1 MADDGL
7 ASVPEAPPGLQYY
20 NDHLKAGFSQQEM
33 DAWKNK
39 YTADHLNAGFTPQ
52 ELDKYFGDDTKYPKS
67 LSPDVQQ
74 HFQPGAPIG
83 GQASTIL
90 ENPPGVPQ
98 KPFETRT
105 WEAASRIG
113 QAFLDDAKA
122 AMSRPPRE
130 VTALSANPDA
140 MAQVFAHAAT
150 GGLGVMAGVA
160 GAIGQAAE
168 EVGGKPARYDA
179 NALMD
184 VLQTPEMMSPVGLG
198 FRTGIVQAYR
208 DDTIRTSGEAIEHVL
223 APVAAA
229 GHPEQVAQARAALE
243 HQIPDQI
250 TFTQAAAH
258 LVGEPVPLAGQ
269 AWSEPLRRVQHNL
282 ETVYAETG
290 MAPWEAA
297 ARSQND
303 PVIRQELMGQDLDH
317 EPVTPKLKSVAPL
330 EPKKPMTEEEKAVEA
345 GKTPLPPAGGE
356 TVEAGTATGAQSGAI
371 EGEAPKAGKIGKTV
385 TTPQE
390 IEPLILGLET
400 GGLRSPDAAVSTTGA
415 IGAHQIEPSTA
426 RKSGFD
432 PERLHEPEYNRMVY
446 DHIMADLIQRYHG
459 DTDAVLVAYNAGPRR
474 ANEYLA
480 SGRDLTVIPRET
492 QGYLYKAGRASD
504 EDMIKAGWT
513 QQQLDRMGHV
523 RGAGG
528 GEGKPPGPPRGG
540 GGEGEPPERPLLEGP
555 EEKALPTLEE
565 ANAAFDEKVVDKP
578 EAAKPAF
585 FSRLASYWDSTLT
598 RARELDD
605 VLEEQGIKEPN
616 GYGLEDAFRG
626 TWGAESEAAN
636 FVHTDAIDIMGEK
649 TGAGSLAKAAKLIGE
664 GGDLNGWRNYM
675 LAKRTIQKAEQ
686 GVDTGMP
693 LDAAT
698 VIASD
703 KATIKR
709 YEAATKMWTDV
720 HNAALDFAR
729 DGGFLNGDQVAAMKR
744 DNSAAYI
751 KFRRVMGDDRPM
763 PFENTGSAFFKTG
776 RGPQKMEGGEGNILD
791 PFRWSVD
798 NLRQLVINTRRNMAI
813 GQIVALSEKS
823 YMKDLGLKQ
832 LKYEPNATLAEPGS
846 DVFKPYGIDD
856 GKPYEPFLAERARSK
871 LDPGQFIFVRNGVPE
886 RWKTKDV
893 DLAQMINAARS
904 PQEADVIAA
913 SIQAF
918 TKIERAGIAIMPDFI
933 ADVVAKHQ
941 VQAWVTDVMH
951 PAPVVTMVRGVIDHF
966 NGGEAWDLWRRMGGD
981 KGGTF
986 EDFLGE
992 FGEFAKDKMFGYSL
1006 RDSGAMDRILNS
1018 VKHPLAFANMVG
1030 TAIAKPSR
1038 WLFEASVNASRVG
1051 YFKKAVAA
1059 GIEPRKAAMMSR
1071 AAYLDMREM
1080 PAGAAAQNI
1089 ARTVPFSLGFM
1100 RGTSQVVRAFKDHP
1114 IATSVAA
1121 ISGITVPQI
1130 LLQGLSMM
1138 QDQYGDLADGQ
1149 KFSDIPPAIR
1159 YTHFITPYIP
1169 GVGRLMMPHPFAIGM
1184 AFAGMPA
1191 RFMDWY
1197 ANDNPQAFKGWY
1209 GQFTDQVLPPVI
1221 MPFFQ
1226 PIIEQFANKS
1236 LYNGRPIVP
1245 DKLANKSAWMQ
1256 YTDYTSEPMKLLSR
1270 NLHSIGMDVSPMVL
1284 DNYLNEWTGTLG
1296 REMLKWASWGAKEF
1310 HWASSSPTDLGT
1322 GSSFTSSFYLAHPDM
1337 QMGRIQEFE
1346 TAKADFETRHADFI
1360 LAKQRAQQGYAE
1372 GQEQMEGAIQQN
1384 SPTAFLDKVSHVLK
1398 MQHTIEEQ
1406 VAHQYDRGEVT
1417 KDEAR
1422 QIIWQAE
1429 EARATLASYAIEKMK
1444 ALDKVLP

>member
-1 MADDGL
+1 
-7 ASVPEAPPGLQYY
+7 
-20 NDHLKAGFSQQEM
+20 
-33 DAWKNK
+33 
-39 YTADHLNAGFTPQ
+39 
-52 ELDKYFGDDTKYPKS
+52 
-67 LSPDVQQ
+67 
-74 HFQPGAPIG
+74 
-83 GQASTIL
+83 
-90 ENPPGVPQ
+90 
-98 KPFETRT
+98 
-105 WEAASRIG
+105 
-113 QAFLDDAKA
+113 
-122 AMSRPPRE
+122 
-130 VTALSANPDA
+130 
-140 MAQVFAHAAT
+140 
-150 GGLGVMAGVA
+150 
-160 GAIGQAAE
+160 
-168 EVGGKPARYDA
+168 
-179 NALMD
+179 
-184 VLQTPEMMSPVGLG
+184 
-198 FRTGIVQAYR
+198 
-208 DDTIRTSGEAIEHVL
+208 
-223 APVAAA
+223 
-229 GHPEQVAQARAALE
+229 
-243 HQIPDQI
+243 
-250 TFTQAAAH
+250 
-258 LVGEPVPLAGQ
+258 
-269 AWSEPLRRVQHNL
+269 
-282 ETVYAETG
+282 
-290 MAPWEAA
+290 
-297 ARSQND
+297 
-303 PVIRQELMGQDLDH
+303 
-317 EPVTPKLKSVAPL
+317 
-330 EPKKPMTEEEKAVEA
+330 MT
-345 GKTPLPPAGGE
+345 
-356 TVEAGTATGAQSGAI
+356 
-371 EGEAPKAGKIGKTV
+371 
-385 TTPQE
+385 
-390 IEPLILGLET
+390 
-400 GGLRSPDAAVSTTGA
+400 
-415 IGAHQIEPSTA
+415 
-426 RKSGFD
+426 
-432 PERLHEPEYNRMVY
+432 
-446 DHIMADLIQRYHG
+446 DLIQRFHG
-459 DTDAVLVAYNAGPRR
+459 DTDAVLVAYNAGPGR
-474 ANEYLA
+474 ANKWLA
-480 SGRDLTVIPRET
+480 SGRDVTTLPKET
-492 QGYLYKAGRASD
+492 QGYLAKADRLSSEDLERAG
-504 EDMIKAGWT
+504 AG
-513 QQQLDRMGHV
+513 
-523 RGAGG
+523 GG

-555 EEKALPTLEE
+555 EEEAPPTLEE

-578 EAAKPAF
+578 ETAKPAF

-649 TGAGSLAKAAKLIGE
+649 TGAGSLAKAAKLIGD

-709 YEAATKMWTDV
+709 YETATKMWTDV

-776 RGPQKMEGGEGNILD
+776 RGPQKMEGGDGNILD

-798 NLRQLVINTRRNMAI
+798 NLRQLVINTRRNMAV

-832 LKYEPNATLAEPGS
+832 LKYEPSATLSEPGS

-871 LDPGQFIFVRNGVPE
+871 LDPGQFIFVRDGVPE

-913 SIQAF
+913 SLQAF

-933 ADVVAKHQ
+933 GDVVAKHQ

-951 PAPVVTMVRGVIDHF
+951 PAPVVTMVRGIIDHF

-992 FGEFAKDKMFGYSL
+992 YGEFAKDKMFGYSL

-1100 RGTSQVVRAFKDHP
+1100 RGTSQVVRAFKDRP
-1114 IATSVAA
+1114 ISTSVAA

-1138 QDQYGDLADGQ
+1138 QDQYGDLTDRQ
-1149 KFSDIPPAIR
+1149 KFSAIPAAIR

-1226 PIIEQFANKS
+1226 PIIEHFANKS

-1245 DKLANKSAWMQ
+1245 DALANKSAWMQ
-1256 YTDYTSEPMKLLSR
+1256 YSDQTSEPMKLLSR
-1270 NLHSIGMDVSPMVL
+1270 SLHSIGFDASPMVL

-1296 REMLKWASWGAKEF
+1296 QEMLKQASWGAKEF

-1322 GSSFTSSFYLAHPDM
+1322 GSSFTSSFYLTHPDM

-1406 VAHQYDRGEVT
+1406 VTHQYDRGEIT

-1429 EARATLASYAIEKMK
+1429 DARATLASYAIEKMK